1 MILTGTPVFRARR
14 IEAGLMGQTEFDSTT
29 TPFDAGLGHF
39 VHMEKPDLLER
50 RLLRRRISDRE
61 PSVCVRR
68 GISERGKTISVDGK
82 NIGQVCSSTWS
93 PYQECGVALV
103 RMDHPENGPG
113 TEVDVT
119 GIDGQTYSAQICS
132 LPMYDEE
139 GSIVRGKNT
148 TIPDG
153 PQPWQG

>member
-1 MILTGTPVFRARR
+1 M
-14 IEAGLMGQTEFDSTT
+14 
-29 TPFDAGLGHF
+29 
-39 VHMEKPDLLER
+39 DL
-50 RLLRRRISDRE
+50 
-61 PSVCVRR
+61 
-68 GISERGKTISVDGK
+68 
-82 NIGQVCSSTWS
+82 
-93 PYQECGVALV
+93 
-103 RMDHPENGPG
+103 PENGPG